1 MVTSDVRV
9 ASTPKLT
16 AREANEIIRYTC
28 WTAFRRTGQP
38 SELATVQLEQL
49 LDSWAQADIVV
60 RGLYD
65 TSAMRA
71 DADVMTWIHAP
82 SADAIQKA
90 LRELRRSELGKFL
103 DVTWSGMA
111 MHRPAEFNKSHV
123 PSFMLGKEPKEWVSV
138 YPFVRSYEWY
148 LLPEEERREMLFEH
162 GMMGRDYAG
171 IQSNTVAAFALGD
184 YEWILALESDDLDEI
199 VDMMRTLRSA
209 KARLHV
215 REEVPFFTGRRV
227 DAAAWVDSLR

>member
-9 ASTPKLT
+9 ASAPKLT

-28 WTAFRRTGQP
+28 WTAFKRTGQP
-38 SELATVQLEQL
+38 SALAAEELDQL
-49 LDSWAQADIVV
+49 LARWAEQDIVV

-65 TSAMRA
+65 ISGMRA
-71 DADVMTWIHAP
+71 DADVMTWIHAS
-82 SADAIQKA
+82 SADAIQNA
-90 LRELRRSELGKFL
+90 LRDLRRSELGKVL
-103 DVTWSGMA
+103 EVTWSGMA

-123 PSFMLGKEPKEWVSV
+123 PSFMLGKEPKAWVSV

-184 YEWILALESDDLDEI
+184 YEWVLALESDDLDEI

-215 REEVPFFTGRRV
+215 REEVPFFTGRRLSS
-227 DAAAWVDSLR
+227 AEWVDSLR

>member
-49 LDSWAQADIVV
+49 LASWAQADIVV

>member
-1 MVTSDVRV
+1 MSTTE
-9 ASTPKLT
+9 ASPVSTAKLT
-16 AREANEIIRYTC
+16 AREANEVIRYTC
-28 WTAFRRTGQP
+28 WTAFKRTGAP
-38 SELATVQLEQL
+38 TELAAAQLEQL
-49 LDSWAQADIVV
+49 LRTWAEQDIVV

-65 TSAMRA
+65 ISGLRA

-82 SADAIQKA
+82 SADAIQGA
-90 LRELRRSELGKFL
+90 LRELRRSELGKAL
-103 DVTWSGMA
+103 EMTWTGMA

-123 PSFMLGKEPKEWVSV
+123 PSFMLGKEPKEWVAV

-148 LLPEEERREMLFEH
+148 LLPDEERREMLFEH

-171 IQSNTVAAFALGD
+171 ILSNTVASFALGD

-199 VDMMRTLRSA
+199 VDMMRALRSA
-209 KARLHV
+209 RARLHV
-215 REEVPFFTGRRV
+215 REEVPFFTGRRI

>member
-1 MVTSDVRV
+1 MTTSDAPV
-9 ASTPKLT
+9 ASEPKLT

-28 WTAFRRTGQP
+28 WTAFKRIYRPEESALT
-38 SELATVQLEQL
+38 EFNTLLE
-49 LDSWAQADIVV
+49 SWAARDITV

-65 TSAMRA
+65 ISGLRA
-71 DADVMTWIHAP
+71 DADVMTWLHAP
-82 SADAIQKA
+82 TADSIQQA
-90 LRELRRSELGKFL
+90 LRELRQSELGQSL
-103 DVTWSGMA
+103 EMTWSGMG

-148 LLPEEERREMLFEH
+148 LLPEDERREMLFEH
-162 GMMGRDYAG
+162 GMMGRDYGG
-171 IQSNTVAAFALGD
+171 ILSNTVAAFALGD

-215 REEVPFFTGRRV
+215 REEIPFFTGRRV
-227 DAAAWVDSLR
+227 DAATWVASLQ